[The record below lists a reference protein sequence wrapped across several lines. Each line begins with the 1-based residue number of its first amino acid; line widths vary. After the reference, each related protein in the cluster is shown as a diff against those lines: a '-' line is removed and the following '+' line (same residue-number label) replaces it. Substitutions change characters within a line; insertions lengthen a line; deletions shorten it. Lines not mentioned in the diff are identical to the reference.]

1 MLKVNL
7 GPRWRSSWGTQGFD
21 RRSLRSAAASQ
32 GHQARPGGGGG
43 AGGRRRAAPPLPP
56 PFLFQPPPAP
66 PAPRQGPLAGFLD
79 KMAAPVGAQARKLL
93 RDLALR
99 PPLLAARSQVSGPLG
114 GGLEQP
120 LVPFRPLL
128 SSSSWYRVRG
138 RRGATPVERTRGAAS
153 AAHEGPQHPLL
164 HVWKG
169 GLGLRG

>member
-7 GPRWRSSWGTQGFD
+7 GPRWRSSWGTLGFD
-21 RRSLRSAAASQ
+21 RCSLRSVAASRR
-32 GHQARPGGGGG
+32 ARAEG
-43 AGGRRRAAPPLPP
+43 AGRAAGGPAPSP
-56 PFLFQPPPAP
+56 PFLFQPPPAL
-66 PAPRQGPLAGFLD
+66 PAPRQDPLAGFLD

-128 SSSSWYRVRG
+128 SSSSWSRLRG
-138 RRGATPVERTRGAAS
+138 RRGATPVERTRDAAFG
-153 AAHEGPQHPLL
+153 AHEGPQHPLL
-164 HVWKG
+164 QVWG
-169 GLGLRG
+169 VGPGLRG

>member
-1 MLKVNL
+1 MGDAGL
-7 GPRWRSSWGTQGFD
+7 RQGLPQECG
-21 RRSLRSAAASQ
+21 RV
-32 GHQARPGGGGG
+32 PGSPGAPYLAEGAWLA

-56 PFLFQPPPAP
+56 PFLFQPPPAL
-66 PAPRQGPLAGFLD
+66 PAPRQDPLAGFLD

-128 SSSSWYRVRG
+128 PSSSSYRVRG

-153 AAHEGPQHPLL
+153 GAHEGPQYPLL
-164 HVWKG
+164 HVWEG
-169 GLGLRG
+169 GVPV